1 MNNQLFRRNPDRY
14 IISDIMEIFNI
25 KSLDDEEF
33 YFTKQDILN
42 ADIIE
47 KIIELKEK
55 LLIYYIPCKA
65 KKYLENINEKRCI
78 TILRQFL
85 KYIEYNLMMK
95 EKYINGV
102 KIGVLAG
109 SLLSSLVGYFLLLLT
124 SKK

>member
-1 MNNQLFRRNPDRY
+1 MKSQLFRRNPDRY

-33 YFTKQDILN
+33 NFTKQDILN
-42 ADIIE
+42 SDIIE
-47 KIIELKEK
+47 KIIKLKDK

-65 KKYLENINEKRCI
+65 KMYLENINEKRCI

-102 KIGVLAG
+102 KNYR
-109 SLLSSLVGYFLLLLT
+109 YFIICD
-124 SKK
+124 KKKTIITFD

>member
-1 MNNQLFRRNPDRY
+1 MKSQLFRRNPDRY
-14 IISDIMEIFNI
+14 IISDLIDIFKI
-25 KSLDDEEF
+25 DSLDNEEF
-33 YFTKQDILN
+33 NFTKQDILN
-42 ADIIE
+42 SDIIE

-102 KIGVLAG
+102 KNYR
-109 SLLSSLVGYFLLLLT
+109 YFIICN
-124 SKK
+124 KKKIIIDFD